1 LTGQKG
7 KEIIVVER
15 SIKSPLTALKKQNKI
30 NI

>member
-7 KEIIVVER
+7 KGLIVVER
-15 SIKSPLTALKKQNKI
+15 SIKSLLAALKKQNKI